1 MINLLYHSHTAV
13 PGHLEEILKLGVL
26 DRGEQVLIA
35 LDGVLQD
42 QHGQRLSGPTLH
54 DYCLLTSLRVLLW
67 ARDYG
72 QHKCFAFPLNELS
85 LVEGAGIDPL
95 HAYLRLEFSAP
106 GQEDQSFIL
115 TLLPQCDLPAAL
127 TLLQLASGAARD
139 LIDQGYHPY
148 EAGQEVATLLA
159 EQIYGTVE
167 GQSQDGRPYR
177 WPDQGTDHPGVT
189 MPGDPLFQNDPANLP
204 PEQIYTAGRLAR
216 SAWDTV
222 RRGLRETERPFES
235 ANLREIADTVR
246 AINELVNTVV
256 GNPAAR
262 ELAMNFINSQRG
274 GGNGNPAAARNPNP
288 VQEPAEPQEHTPN
301 AQPDTAPEPPSYR
314 EIPLRRR
321 DDDNSAHV
329 KPVPPV
335 AKPGNMTIGD
345 RYEIPLRRRVA
356 ASGSGDANGGNR
368 TSYQEGPAS
377 ASSEGRTS

>member
-13 PGHLEEILKLGVL
+13 PGHLEELLKLGVL
-26 DRGEQVLIA
+26 ERGEQVLVA

-72 QHKCFAFPLNELS
+72 QHRCFAFPLNELS

-106 GQEDQSFIL
+106 DQEDQSFIL

-127 TLLQLASGAARD
+127 TLLQLAGYAARG
-139 LIDQGYHPY
+139 LIEQGYQIH
-148 EAGQEVATLLA
+148 EVGQEVAALLA
-159 EQIYGTVE
+159 EQVYGSID
-167 GQSQDGRPYR
+167 GQPQDGRPYR
-177 WPDQGTDHPGVT
+177 WPDPGTEDPGMT
-189 MPGDPLFQNDPANLP
+189 MPGDPLFQVDPATLP

-222 RRGLRETERPFES
+222 RRGLRETERPFDT

-274 GGNGNPAAARNPNP
+274 GGNPAAARNPDQQPVDPP
-288 VQEPAEPQEHTPN
+288 VQAAAETRHEPEP
-301 AQPDTAPEPPSYR
+301 APEPPSYR

-321 DDDNSAHV
+321 ADASSAT
-329 KPVPPV
+329 
-335 AKPGNMTIGD
+335 AKPAPPAARPVSVQAGE

>member
-13 PGHLEEILKLGVL
+13 PGHLEELLRLGVL
-26 DRGEQVLIA
+26 ERGEQVLVA
-35 LDGVLQD
+35 FDGVLQD

-72 QHKCFAFPLNELS
+72 QHKCFAFPLSELS

-95 HAYLRLEFSAP
+95 HAYVRLGFSAP
-106 GQEDQSFIL
+106 GQDDQGFIL

-127 TLLQLASGAARD
+127 ALLQLTGDAARD
-139 LIDQGYHPY
+139 LADQGYDAY
-148 EAGQEVATLLA
+148 NIGQEVATLIA
-159 EQIYGTVE
+159 EQIYGSVD
-167 GQSQDGRPYR
+167 GHALDGRPYR
-177 WPDQGTDHPGVT
+177 WPTGSEETPGPTV
-189 MPGDPLFQNDPANLP
+189 PGDPLFHLDPANLP

-222 RRGLRETERPFES
+222 RRSLRDTERPFDS
-235 ANLREIADTVR
+235 GNLRDLADTVR
-246 AINELVNTVV
+246 ALNDLVNTVV

-262 ELAMNFINSQRG
+262 ELAMNFLNNQRG
-274 GGNGNPAAARNPNP
+274 GQAATASDAAAPDQP
-288 VQEPAEPQEHTPN
+288 VAEADWRAGKAAAEATK
-301 AQPDTAPEPPSYR
+301 APSYR

-321 DDDNSAHV
+321 SQAARNNPPPAAAPSTA
-329 KPVPPV
+329 PV
-335 AKPGNMTIGD
+335 TD

-368 TSYQEGPAS
+368 TSYQEGPAGS
-377 ASSEGRTS
+377 SSEGRTS